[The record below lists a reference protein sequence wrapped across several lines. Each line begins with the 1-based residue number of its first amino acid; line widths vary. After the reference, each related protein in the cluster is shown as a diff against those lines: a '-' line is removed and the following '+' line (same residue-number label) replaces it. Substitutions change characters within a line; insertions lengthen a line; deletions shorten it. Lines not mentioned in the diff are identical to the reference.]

1 MEQNLRVG
9 IVGTGFVARL
19 RAEALGA
26 DKRAKLV
33 AVTGFSSEHVQQF
46 AADFNMRSYPDWA
59 SMLHEAQLDLVFIC
73 TINRDHATIAHTA
86 LSLNLHT
93 VVEYPLAYSLEEAR
107 LLLQLAEQRQRLL
120 HVEHIE
126 LLSGVHL
133 LLQRELP
140 SLGHIFATTYSTIT
154 ATRPAPNRWTYEP
167 ALFGFPLVGAVSRIH
182 RLTHLLGPVTEV
194 SCYLRYEGS
203 NLPER
208 FTSCYCTAHLSF
220 TSGTLAT
227 ITYAKGESLWR
238 TQRLMEFHGHRGAIL
253 IDGEQ
258 GVLLRPDGAH
268 PLDVG
273 SRRGLFQQDTRMVLD
288 HLEKGSGLYIT
299 AKQILH
305 GLAIALAAQKS
316 SETHEVVRILD

>member
-1 MEQNLRVG
+1 MRVG

-33 AVTGFSSEHVQQF
+33 AVTGFCPDHVQQF
-46 AADFNMRSYPDWA
+46 ATDFNICSYPDWS

-73 TINRDHATIAHTA
+73 TVNRDHATVARTA
-86 LSLNLHT
+86 LSLDLHT
-93 VVEYPLAYSLEEAR
+93 VVEYPLAHDLEEAR
-107 LLLQLAEQRQRLL
+107 LLIQLAEQRQRLL

-140 SLGHIFATTYSTIT
+140 GLGHIFATTYSTIT

-167 ALFGFPLVGAVSRIH
+167 SLFGFPLVGAVSRIH
-182 RLTHLLGPVTEV
+182 RLTHLLGSVEEV
-194 SCYLRYEGS
+194 SCQVRYEGS
-203 NLPER
+203 GLPER
-208 FTSCYCTAHLSF
+208 FNSCYCTAHLSF
-220 TSGTLAT
+220 ASGTLAT
-227 ITYAKGESLWR
+227 ITYAKGEALWR
-238 TQRLMEFHGHRGAIL
+238 TQRLMEFHGYRGAIL

-258 GVLLRPDGAH
+258 GILLRPDGAH

-273 SRRGLFQQDTRMVLD
+273 SRRGLFQQDTHMVLD

-299 AKQILH
+299 SEQILH
-305 GLAIALAAQKS
+305 GLAVALAAQKS
-316 SETHEVVRILD
+316 SETHTVVRIPR